1 MQGRRWLNA
10 SLFSAT
16 VLVKSAQIFFCKTF
30 IVSKYYQHILHQSGS
45 SFPPRSPL
53 SIFSFPFFLTVGSLF
68 LSLILTQIKDETSIF
83 IILLLNS
90 PSLFFFCTH
99 PIHPPSPASSSN
111 HLSYTFVLHLI
122 KESVWDSEE
131 FLSTLQSK
139 QHLIPD
145 SALGTDRGP
154 SRVKHLPRIL
164 YHPSLL
170 LLFLFLS
177 PLTPYPSHP
186 PPSPRLICLSAGGV

>member
-1 MQGRRWLNA
+1 M
-10 SLFSAT
+10 
-16 VLVKSAQIFFCKTF
+16 
-30 IVSKYYQHILHQSGS
+30 SKYYQHIPHQQGS
-45 SFPPRSPL
+45 LFPPRSPP
-53 SIFSFPFFLTVGSLF
+53 SIFLFPFFLTVWSLC
-68 LSLILTQIKDETSIF
+68 LILTQIKDETSIF

-90 PSLFFFCTH
+90 PSLFFFSAH

-111 HLSYTFVLHLI
+111 RPSYTFVLHLI

-145 SALGTDRGP
+145 SALGTDREP

-186 PPSPRLICLSAGGV
+186 PPSPCLICLSAGGV